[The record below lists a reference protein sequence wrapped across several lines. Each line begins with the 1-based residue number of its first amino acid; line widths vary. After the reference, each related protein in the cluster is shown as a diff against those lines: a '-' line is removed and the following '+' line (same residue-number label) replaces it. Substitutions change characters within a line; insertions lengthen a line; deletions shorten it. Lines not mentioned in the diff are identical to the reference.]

1 MTEKKTALKK
11 LQIALARGSSSVA
24 AIFLAWCDF
33 RVMSEEVY
41 PDEHCDQCGTKII
54 VAVVV
59 CSVLG
64 RKVSYEVNIPTRGT
78 MRQYLGPP
86 QREWK

>member
-33 RVMSEEVY
+33 RVMPEEYY
-41 PDEHCDQCGTKII
+41 PDEHWDQCGTKII

-59 CSVLG
+59 CGVLG
-64 RKVSYEVNIPTRGT
+64 RKVDRMKHAYTWHNAQVSRAAS
-78 MRQYLGPP
+78 
-86 QREWK
+86 REWK